1 MTGGKKTKAVV
12 ADVAVIGGGPAG
24 MMAAGRAA
32 ECGAR
37 VVLLEKNPALGK
49 KLLLTGGGRSNVT
62 NAEKDIRVL
71 LAKYGKSA
79 KFLHGAFARFSNA
92 DALSFFHTHGM
103 PTIVEAEGRVF
114 PKTERSASVLAS
126 LERYMADGAVR
137 VRTGATVLGFAQ
149 DPQGRIESVRLAGGE
164 RIAAKAVVLATGGTS
179 RPDTGSTGDGFRWL
193 AELGLPVRVPDPALV
208 PIKTSDAWMHKLSGL
223 AFQRVKVTLVSGG
236 TIHDARIG
244 KVLFTHFGL
253 SGPLILNMSRAIG
266 ELLRYGPVSLA
277 LDLFPDEDRGT
288 FDRRF
293 HDTLRLLQ
301 NKKLRNALE
310 AVVPSALAHAIP
322 SVLGCDPDKQI
333 NRVSRE
339 ERLAIGAFLKGIPVT
354 PIKVLGVE
362 KAVVV
367 SGGIALSE
375 IDTRTF
381 ATLEHPELFVTGDVL
396 DIDRPSGGYSLQ
408 LCWTSGYLAGTSAAE
423 YAKRRAE

>member
-1 MTGGKKTKAVV
+1 MPVAKKAKESA
-12 ADVAVIGGGPAG
+12 ADVVVIGGGPAG

-32 ECGAR
+32 ECGAE
-37 VVLLEKNPALGK
+37 VILLEKNPSLGK
-49 KLLLTGGGRSNVT
+49 KLLITGGGRSNVT

-79 KFLHGAFARFSNA
+79 KFLHSAFARFSNA
-92 DALSFFHTHGM
+92 DALAFFHAHGM
-103 PTIVEAEGRVF
+103 PTIVEAEGRAF
-114 PKTERSASVLAS
+114 PKTERSASVLEC
-126 LERYMADGAVR
+126 LERYLAEVR
-137 VRTGATVLGFAQ
+137 VRVRPSATVLGFTTE
-149 DPQGRIESVRLAGGE
+149 DGRVTGVRLSGGE
-164 RIAAKAVVLATGGTS
+164 RILARTIILATGGTS

-193 AELGLPVRVPDPALV
+193 SELGIPVRLPDPALV

-223 AFQRVKVTLVSGG
+223 AFQRAKVTVTSGG
-236 TIHDARIG
+236 TMHDARVG

-253 SGPLILNMSRAIG
+253 SGPLILNMSRGIG
-266 ELLRYGPVSLA
+266 ELLRYGAVTLA
-277 LDLFPDEDRGT
+277 IDLFPDEDQGT

-322 SVLGCDPDKQI
+322 PVLGLDQDKQV
-333 NRVSRE
+333 NKVSRE
-339 ERLAIGAFLKGIPVT
+339 ERLQIVKFLKGVPAHPT
-354 PIKVLGVE
+354 KVLGVE

-367 SGGIALSE
+367 SGGIALAE

-381 ATLEHPELFVTGDVL
+381 ATHDYPNLFVTGDVL

-408 LCWTSGYLAGTSAAE
+408 LCWTSGYVAGTSAAE
-423 YAKRRAE
+423 YTKHRAD